1 LDYYTDLPT
10 VSNPSGIIKSNVRQ
24 SEINLQLEFTPGR
37 KPIGYGVERTYVE
50 APYARYFVNLSQGLK
65 GVLNSDFEYKKM
77 QLYCKQHFIM
87 GGIGRLDAI
96 VEVGKTYGDIPLG
109 LMNIV
114 PGNQSLFAIEN
125 TFNLLNYYEFEADQY
140 ATIQLQHN
148 FGGRIFSRIPF
159 LRKLNW
165 RETVGVKGVFGSIS
179 DGNRVINASNLVYK
193 APENGYWEYNAGI
206 GNIFKVF
213 KIEFSWRG
221 SYIAPGTN
229 NFGIKGSFG
238 FYF

>member
-1 LDYYTDLPT
+1 
-10 VSNPSGIIKSNVRQ
+10 
-24 SEINLQLEFTPGR
+24 
-37 KPIGYGVERTYVE
+37 
-50 APYARYFVNLSQGLK
+50 
-65 GVLNSDFEYKKM
+65 
-77 QLYCKQHFIM
+77 M

-96 VEVGKTYGDIPLG
+96 VEVGKTFGDIPLG

-165 RETVGVKGVFGSIS
+165 RETIGAKGVFGSIS
-179 DGNRVINASNLVYK
+179 DGNRAINASNLVYK

-213 KIEFSWRG
+213 RIEFSWRG
-221 SYIAPGTN
+221 SYISPGTN
-229 NFGIKGSFG
+229 NFGVKGSFG